1 MRTLLAQWQ
10 LRRWE
15 LFRRLCKALAGVCES
30 AGNGNVR
37 RKRTRIGAQP
47 MPAHRSV
54 SNPAWPPNFW
64 LKFSFT
70 CTLSFRSEWCCIS
83 RRALLGL
90 MIHGRRLLF
99 LLCERRRP
107 LRAEVRGLALTVPSP
122 QHCECFSG
130 VTKGLMTRFFS
141 LLSIPAFAAAHS
153 PGQPSILPTHIHL
166 RHSHPLSFFF
176 VHFSIAPR
184 PVFLIFSFS
193 NLLESAIVGLND
205 ACCT

>member
-15 LFRRLCKALAGVCES
+15 LFRRLGKALAGVCES

-47 MPAHRSV
+47 MPA
-54 SNPAWPPNFW
+54 WPPNFW

-70 CTLSFRSEWCCIS
+70 CTLSFRSEWCCIF
-83 RRALLGL
+83 RRALLRL

-99 LLCERRRP
+99 MFCEQRRP
-107 LRAEVRGLALTVPSP
+107 LHAEVRGLALTVPSP

-130 VTKGLMTRFFS
+130 VTQGFMTRFSS

-153 PGQPSILPTHIHL
+153 PGSAVHTYPYSPQTFTSTFCLF
-166 RHSHPLSFFF
+166 RSF
-176 VHFSIAPR
+176 
-184 PVFLIFSFS
+184 
-193 NLLESAIVGLND
+193 
-205 ACCT
+205 